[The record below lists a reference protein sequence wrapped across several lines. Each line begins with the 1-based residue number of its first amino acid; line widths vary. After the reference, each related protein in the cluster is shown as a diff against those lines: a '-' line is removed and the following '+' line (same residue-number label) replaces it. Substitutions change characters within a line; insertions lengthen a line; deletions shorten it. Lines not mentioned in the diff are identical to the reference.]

1 LAYSAMEEGR
11 SNIFVIGVDG
21 EGPVQ
26 LTHSEGDNESPSWSP
41 DGNLVV
47 FSSTRE
53 GPSKVYV
60 LTAYGTDQRRLL
72 SMKGEQTDPEWSP
85 RIVN

>member
-1 LAYSAMEEGR
+1 MLKGR
-11 SNIFVIGVDG
+11 FRIIIFVIGVDG

-26 LTHSEGDNESPSWSP
+26 LTHNEGDNESPSWSP